1 MKDEFKAFVR
11 SKPELIK
18 YVDNGK
24 ETWQKIYEKWAL
36 YGSSNSIWDEYKKQD
51 EKINLSSIN
60 DFIKKIRNN
69 IYFLSGLNFLIN
81 YKNYDI
87 KKIIFEI
94 NKIKNNYDFILID
107 TNSNIFLEENI
118 EIFNFCDQLILLNN
132 ADDIEMNK
140 TEKINNFLLNNIK
153 IDNKKI
159 NVI

>member
-60 DFIKKIRNN
+60 DFIKKI
-69 IYFLSGLNFLIN
+69 
-81 YKNYDI
+81 DAEQI
-87 KKIIFEI
+87 KKGVNSLQKVIELIQGLL
-94 NKIKNNYDFILID
+94 IKDSS
-107 TNSNIFLEENI
+107 SNITNDLSKER
-118 EIFNFCDQLILLNN
+118 QLFRKFE
-132 ADDIEMNK
+132 D
-140 TEKINNFLLNNIK
+140 
-153 IDNKKI
+153 
-159 NVI
+159 